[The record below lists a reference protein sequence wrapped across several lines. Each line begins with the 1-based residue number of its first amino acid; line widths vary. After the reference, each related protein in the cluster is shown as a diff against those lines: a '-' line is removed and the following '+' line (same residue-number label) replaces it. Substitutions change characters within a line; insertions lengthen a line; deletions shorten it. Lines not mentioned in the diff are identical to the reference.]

1 MNART
6 PFNPA
11 AHDFFVAAG
20 YVVTHYKADFEDVGD
35 AESGPKLS
43 GGPAFDEY
51 AADDHCVIVT
61 EGGATFLETEE
72 GRQEEAPMLI
82 RLTPTA
88 TSPI

>member
-11 AHDFFVAAG
+11 AHDFFVGAG
-20 YVVTHYKADFEDVGD
+20 YVVTHYESDFEDVGD

-51 AADDHCVIVT
+51 AADDHYVIVT
-61 EGGATFLETEE
+61 EGGATSVSLETEE
-72 GRQEEAPMLI
+72 GRQACLS
-82 RLTPTA
+82 A
-88 TSPI
+88 